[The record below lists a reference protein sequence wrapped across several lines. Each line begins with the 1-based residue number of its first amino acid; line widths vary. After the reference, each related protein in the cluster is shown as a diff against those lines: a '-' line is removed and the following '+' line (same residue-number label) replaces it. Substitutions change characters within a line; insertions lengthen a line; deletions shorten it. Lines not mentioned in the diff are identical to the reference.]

1 MSDEIL
7 VDNIV
12 MQKTI
17 DGIDYARCFHCGN
30 FFTPTIINMELQL
43 FCSDKCEKADEE
55 YWKEQLK
62 DIKW

>member
-1 MSDEIL
+1 
-7 VDNIV
+7 
-12 MQKTI
+12 
-17 DGIDYARCFHCGN
+17 
-30 FFTPTIINMELQL
+30 MELQL